1 MNRSVLFGYQLL
13 TGLSDATTGALLMV
27 APALTLQLL
36 HLCALPSQLVYLS
49 FVGAFVLPVGIAHLY
64 GALAVYRGNCRRDLE
79 IVWLL
84 TAFIRSSVAIF
95 VILQVLTGD
104 LAAGWLFVGVFDG
117 TCAFLQAIGL
127 SKGWSIHAA
136 R

>member
-1 MNRSVLFGYQLL
+1 MPDRL
-13 TGLSDATTGALLMV
+13 
-27 APALTLQLL
+27 
-36 HLCALPSQLVYLS
+36 
-49 FVGAFVLPVGIAHLY
+49 
-64 GALAVYRGNCRRDLE
+64 LAVYRGNCRRDLE

-84 TAFIRSSVAIF
+84 TAFIRSSVAVF

-117 TCAFLQAIGL
+117 TCALLQAIGL